1 MALAVLPIDLQT
13 LEQPL
18 PFSLLL
24 GGHLRCVLLRNLLE
38 LGKLPGALGILLRAR
53 RLLGL
58 HVHLEAVLDHRL
70 EHGLRLRERS
80 TLRHLGREHK
90 RGVVSALALL
100 DEAHRLQ
107 QANGALGWSELLLE
121 GLGAPADASV
131 LVLRWVLDDILY
143 DGEERLGRELEDGRV
158 LVEKQNTAR
167 ASSSA
172 AVAANEAAGGGG
184 CGGCDDLGG
193 ITAEEKASGVRVE
206 RALSALGIYLVPRF
220 PAT

>member
-1 MALAVLPIDLQT
+1 M
-13 LEQPL
+13 
-18 PFSLLL
+18 
-24 GGHLRCVLLRNLLE
+24 LRTWHNCEYSR
-38 LGKLPGALGILLRAR
+38 GPDMPHHHARIACHASMTYHSARCARAR
-53 RLLGL
+53 AAPCAAL
-58 HVHLEAVLDHRL
+58 
-70 EHGLRLRERS
+70 S
-80 TLRHLGREHK
+80 CGRVHK

-100 DEAHRLQ
+100 AEAHRLQ

-131 LVLRWVLDDILY
+131 LVLGWVLDGILD